1 MGEHIYMKY
10 QLIKASINDQIEILN
25 LLQLCFDTDFTQ
37 CVPKIYQHLDE
48 YINEHYIVKDLD
60 KIIAVICI
68 HPIDMHINNN
78 SLKIAT
84 IGSVCVHPDYRHLGI
99 MQLMINNA
107 NKIIEDNDYDLA
119 ILCGKYDR
127 YHHFGYE
134 KLLGAYTISFNY
146 NKQLVIPSFNFIN
159 INNLNENE
167 IIKLNSIRNKDIY
180 IDRKYFKDSI
190 NQWNYRG
197 YAIYHNDNLIGYL
210 VSDHSHINEI
220 HVLYN
225 YNIETI
231 IHSFMDTY
239 NIKEIDLLI
248 MSYDKKILDS
258 LKNYNVINNDDQL
271 CRVINFQKVLSLLLN
286 QEHKYDPF
294 KHGIYSIYIE
304 NYGGISINIDDMIDV
319 KNINNEKYDHELSYF
334 DALKLF
340 LTSGYHINLYFYNS
354 DLI

>member
-1 MGEHIYMKY
+1 
-10 QLIKASINDQIEILN
+10 
-25 LLQLCFDTDFTQ
+25 
-37 CVPKIYQHLDE
+37 
-48 YINEHYIVKDLD
+48 
-60 KIIAVICI
+60 
-68 HPIDMHINNN
+68 
-78 SLKIAT
+78 
-84 IGSVCVHPDYRHLGI
+84 
-99 MQLMINNA
+99 
-107 NKIIEDNDYDLA
+107 
-119 ILCGKYDR
+119 
-127 YHHFGYE
+127 
-134 KLLGAYTISFNY
+134 
-146 NKQLVIPSFNFIN
+146 
-159 INNLNENE
+159 
-167 IIKLNSIRNKDIY
+167 
-180 IDRKYFKDSI
+180 
-190 NQWNYRG
+190 
-197 YAIYHNDNLIGYL
+197 
-210 VSDHSHINEI
+210 
-220 HVLYN
+220 
-225 YNIETI
+225 
-231 IHSFMDTY
+231 MDTY